1 MRGFYH
7 RWVGLK
13 PKSRRGQAVAQ
24 VSAEDQEV
32 RQYRFL
38 LRTAPADALEAA
50 HVEGLS
56 AAGSTV
62 CEAVLQTVQSEL
74 LAGSHLKPA
83 DVGPLAH
90 LLTLGERRSPGVLTR
105 ALPSPTLR
113 VLAGAVIGSAAAFG
127 LFGGYADWDGRD
139 PDPPAEGDDSEFA
152 QQWHQDLLHADDTA
166 VWRAGSG
173 SGWLPPSPR
182 TSRRE

>member
-1 MRGFYH
+1 
-7 RWVGLK
+7 LK
-13 PKSRRGQAVAQ
+13 PGRRRRQALAQ
-24 VSAEDQEV
+24 EGAEDQEV

-56 AAGSTV
+56 AVGSEIREV
-62 CEAVLQTVQSEL
+62 VLRTVQSEL
-74 LAGSHLKPA
+74 VAGSHLQPDDA
-83 DVGPLAH
+83 VPLAH
-90 LLTLGERRSPGVLTR
+90 LVTLGERRSPGVLTR
-105 ALPSPTLR
+105 AMPTPTLN
-113 VLAGAVIGSAAAFG
+113 VLARAVIGAEAAFG

-139 PDPPAEGDDSEFA
+139 PERPLERDDSEYGES
-152 QQWHQDLLHADDTA
+152 WHSDQLHADDTA

-182 TSRRE
+182 SSRHG